1 MTDFESNYISKEK
14 QANNKINYLNEIDG
28 LLNRLKSLNQEN
40 MQDL

>member
-14 QANNKINYLNEIDG
+14 QSNNKINYLNEIDG